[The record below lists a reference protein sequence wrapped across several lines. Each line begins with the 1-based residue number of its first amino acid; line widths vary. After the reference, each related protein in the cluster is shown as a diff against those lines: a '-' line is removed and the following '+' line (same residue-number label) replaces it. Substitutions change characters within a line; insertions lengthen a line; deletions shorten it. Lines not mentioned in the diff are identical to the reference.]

1 MTQMKAVRIVKAGS
15 KVTAELRDESLP
27 TPGPRDVLIKVYAA
41 SLNYRDTAL
50 LRGEYPAPTKE
61 NGIPV
66 SDGAGEV
73 IAIGKDVARIT
84 KGDRVA
90 VGCTANWIAGPYT
103 PEYRSSSVG
112 FTVDG
117 LLAEYVI
124 FNEDALVRIPEYMSC
139 VEAASLPCAA
149 VTAWTALNKVEPLQ
163 PGQTV
168 LIQGTGGVSL
178 FALQFAKIFGARVL
192 AITSSYEKAVKLKE
206 LGADAVVNYSTTHDW
221 DREILALTGG
231 KGVDKVLD
239 IAGEKTIVKSAAS
252 TKITGTVIL
261 IGFASGFGGG
271 LPPIDILARSLTVTG
286 STVGSRIE
294 FEAMLQAMERHQV
307 KPIID
312 KVYPFAEFHKA
323 YKRLESGQQV
333 GKVVIEI
340 AKSATYRE

>member
-1 MTQMKAVRIVKAGS
+1 MTQMKAVRIVKAGD
-15 KVTAELRDESLP
+15 KVTPEFRDEPLP
-27 TPGPRDVLIKVYAA
+27 TLGPRDVLIKVYAT
-41 SLNYRDTAL
+41 SLNYRDTAV

-61 NGIPV
+61 NGIPI

-73 IAIGKDVARIT
+73 IAVGKDVARII

-90 VGCTANWIAGPYT
+90 VSCIANWIGGPYT
-103 PEYRSSSVG
+103 PEYRSHSVG

-117 LLAEYVI
+117 LLAECVV
-124 FNEDALVRIPEYMSC
+124 FNEDALARIPDYMSY

-178 FALQFAKIFGARVL
+178 FALQLAKIFGARVL
-192 AITSSYEKAVKLKE
+192 AITSSDGKAAKLKE
-206 LGADAVVNYSTTHDW
+206 LGVDAVINYSTTPNW
-221 DREILALTGG
+221 DQEILALTSG

-252 TKITGTVIL
+252 TKITGVVVL

-271 LPPIDILARSLTVTG
+271 LPPIDVLARSLTVTG
-286 STVGSRIE
+286 SMVGSRIE

-307 KPIID
+307 RPIID
-312 KVYPFAEFHKA
+312 QVYPFAEFREA
-323 YKRLESGQQV
+323 YKRLEGGQQV

-340 AKSATYRE
+340 AK

>member
-1 MTQMKAVRIVKAGS
+1 MTQMRAVRIVKAAD

-27 TPGPRDVLIKVYAA
+27 IPGPRDVLIKVCAA

-50 LRGEYPAPTKE
+50 LRGEYRAPTKE
-61 NGIPV
+61 NVIPV

-73 IAIGKDVARIT
+73 ITVGKDVARIS

-90 VGCTANWIAGPYT
+90 VSCSANWIAGPYT
-103 PEYRSSSVG
+103 PEYLTRSVG

-124 FNEDALVRIPEYMSC
+124 FNEDALVRIPDYMSYI
-139 VEAASLPCAA
+139 EAASLPCAA
-149 VTAWTALNKVEPLQ
+149 VTAWAALNKVEPLQ

-178 FALQFAKIFGARVL
+178 FALQFARIFGARVL
-192 AITSSYEKAVKLKE
+192 AITSSDGKAAKLKE
-206 LGADAVVNYSTTHDW
+206 LGADTVVNYSTTPDW

-252 TKITGTVIL
+252 TKITGTVVV

-271 LPPIDILARSLTVTG
+271 LPPIDVLVRSLTVTG
-286 STVGSRIE
+286 SAVGSRLE

-307 KPIID
+307 RPIID
-312 KVYPFAEFHKA
+312 QVYPFAEFNEA
-323 YKRLESGQQV
+323 YIRLEGGQQV

-340 AKSATYRE
+340 AQ

>member
-1 MTQMKAVRIVKAGS
+1 MTQMKAVRIVNTGD
-15 KVTAELRDESLP
+15 KVTAELRDEPLP
-27 TPGPRDVLIKVYAA
+27 SPGPRDVLIKVYAT

-50 LRGEYPAPTKE
+50 LRGEYRATTKE

-73 IAIGKDVARIT
+73 IAVGKDVARIT

-90 VGCTANWIAGPYT
+90 VGCTTNWIAGPYT

-117 LLAEYVI
+117 LLAECVI
-124 FNEDALVRIPEYMSC
+124 FNEDALVRIPDYMSY

-163 PGQTV
+163 PGHTV

-192 AITSSYEKAVKLKE
+192 AITSSDEKVVKLKE
-206 LGADAVVNYSTTHDW
+206 LGADAVVNYSTTPDW

-252 TKITGTVIL
+252 TKITGAVIL

-271 LPPIDILARSLTVTG
+271 LPPIDVLVRSLTVTG
-286 STVGSRIE
+286 STVGSRID

-307 KPIID
+307 RPIID
-312 KVYPFAEFHKA
+312 QVYPFAEFREA
-323 YKRLESGQQV
+323 YKRLEGGQQV
-333 GKVVIEI
+333 GKVIIEI
-340 AKSATYRE
+340 AK

>member
-1 MTQMKAVRIVKAGS
+1 MKAVRILKAGAQ
-15 KVTAELRDESLP
+15 VTAELRDESIP
-27 TPGPRDVLIKVYAA
+27 TPGPRDVLIKVHAA
-41 SLNYRDTAL
+41 SLNYRDAAL
-50 LRGEYPAPTKE
+50 LRGEYPMSTKE

-73 IAIGKDVARIT
+73 IATGKDVARIT

-90 VGCTANWIAGPYT
+90 VSCITNWIGGPYT

-112 FTVDG
+112 FGVDG
-117 LLAEYVI
+117 LLAEHVI
-124 FNEDALVRIPEYMSC
+124 FNEDALVRIPEYMSY

-192 AITSSYEKAVKLKE
+192 AITSSDKKAAKLKE
-206 LGADAVVNYSTTHDW
+206 LGADAVVNYSTTPDW
-221 DREILALTGG
+221 DQAITALTGG

-252 TKITGTVIL
+252 TKITGVVVL
-261 IGFASGFGGG
+261 VGFASGFGGG
-271 LPPIDILARSLTVTG
+271 LPPIDILIRSLTVTG
-286 STVGSRIE
+286 SIIGSRIE
-294 FEAMLQAMERHQV
+294 FEAMLQAMERHHV
-307 KPIID
+307 KPVID
-312 KVYPFAEFHKA
+312 QVYPFAEYRKA
-323 YKRLESGQQV
+323 YSRLEGGQQV
-333 GKVVIEI
+333 GKVVIKVAE
-340 AKSATYRE
+340 